1 MKNYTIFDSVMCSK
15 LNNYALI
22 PLILTFFIML
32 NYNDS
37 STVLA
42 EEDFSENELDITD
55 LNEKIKELTQA
66 ANSGN
71 VNAQYSLGRMALEN
85 NKPPDHA
92 TAVYWFRIAA
102 ESDHLEAIE
111 ILGAHLF
118 MGLGV
123 PQDAEQAKEWWMKAA
138 NKGSVKAQAS
148 LGVLFALG
156 NGIEKDL
163 IESYKWFTLA
173 ARNGNE
179 EAKIQRDNSIALQLS
194 ADQIREAQERVNEF
208 SKK

>member
-1 MKNYTIFDSVMCSK
+1 MNDSELK
-15 LNNYALI
+15 DIAENLI
-22 PLILTFFIML
+22 ETTELAGNKSMELYKKGLKKIIKPDNSPVTNGDLEVNKILT
-32 NYNDS
+32 
-37 STVLA
+37 
-42 EEDFSENELDITD
+42 
-55 LNEKIKELTQA
+55 EKIKELTQA
-66 ANSGN
+66 ANSGDA
-71 VNAQYSLGRMALEN
+71 NAQYSLGKMALEN
-85 NKPPDHA
+85 NNPPDHA

-123 PQDAEQAKEWWMKAA
+123 PQNAEQAKEWWIKAA
-138 NKGSVKAQAS
+138 NKGSSKAQAS

-156 NGIEKDL
+156 NGIEKDF

-173 ARNGNE
+173 AKNGNE

-194 ADQIREAQERVNEF
+194 ADQIREAQDRVNEF
-208 SKK
+208 LKK